1 MPIVT
6 PTSPCPS
13 FEPGRGRAGQHVER
27 NDHCGAP
34 VSEHAPSTSLRFA
47 EMDRWFTR
55 ESITSTPQDSAK
67 AKLVPQQFH
76 ALVQKF
82 QDANFFEMS
91 GGGIVIDAS
100 VRTVSVDMNGRHKEL
115 KEGCACPPELVRLE
129 DEVGKTAG
137 SERWVR
143 GRLRVFLHWPWM
155 RS

>member
-1 MPIVT
+1 MSRLLPLVLLL
-6 PTSPCPS
+6 SP
-13 FEPGRGRAGQHVER
+13 GAAGQGSMSKETTITLRRTCLGTCPEYKLTIRGDGSVVYEGKHYV
-27 NDHCGAP
+27 
-34 VSEHAPSTSLRFA
+34 HATGFRKGKISS
-47 EMDRWFTR
+47 
-55 ESITSTPQDSAK
+55 SA
-67 AKLVPQQFH
+67 VH

-91 GGGIVIDAS
+91 GGGIVIDAP

-143 GRLRVFLHWPWM
+143 GRLRVFLHWPGM

>member
-1 MPIVT
+1 
-6 PTSPCPS
+6 
-13 FEPGRGRAGQHVER
+13 
-27 NDHCGAP
+27 
-34 VSEHAPSTSLRFA
+34 
-47 EMDRWFTR
+47 MDRWFTR